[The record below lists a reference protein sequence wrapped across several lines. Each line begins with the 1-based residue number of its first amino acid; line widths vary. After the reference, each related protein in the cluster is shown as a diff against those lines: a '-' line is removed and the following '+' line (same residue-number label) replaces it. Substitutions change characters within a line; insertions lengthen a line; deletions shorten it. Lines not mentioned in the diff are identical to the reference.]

1 MKGILCL
8 AAIALTLLLTLLVSA
23 QGESD
28 KVLFREIVADM
39 EEKNVKISQHSFFK
53 WLGDESI
60 PARRRMTFVP
70 YWAYFALSFAD
81 VVNTWVYVPN
91 PKNELEER
99 INTYIHEDNF
109 HYNFFLHDVE
119 NVLGYT
125 LDRYGSFAAVMR
137 HLWGDDSR
145 AVREYIY
152 AWIDCLNKYKDPIIT
167 LATFEAIEISVK
179 PLVEVAY
186 NKIFLPEF
194 GLKEMQYFGETHV
207 QLEMNHTQFNWFNEG
222 DSRSPILPLENIEIT
237 ALQRDR
243 AIEISEEMLRR

>member
-1 MKGILCL
+1 MKGVLCF
-8 AAIALTLLLTLLVSA
+8 AAIALTVLLTLLVSA

-39 EEKNVKISQHSFFK
+39 EEKDVKISQHPFFR

-99 INTYIHEDNF
+99 INTYIREDNF

-167 LATFEAIEISVK
+167 LATFEAIEVSVK

-222 DSRSPILPLENIEIT
+222 VSPILPLENIEIT

-243 AIEISEEMLRR
+243 AIEISEEMFRR